1 MFIAGF
7 ELKTRIQK
15 WLCDLRS
22 ILEFPLLHPVR
33 ELEKLALQESVAY
46 IKSNMP
52 TAVALPT
59 ARQVLDLALSQAPPE
74 GHFLEFGVYKGGTI
88 RYLAQQIG
96 GRIIHGFD
104 SFEGLPETWVGGDS
118 NARQGT
124 FSLGGKPP
132 RVPRNVRLHQG
143 LFSETLPGWVKD
155 NEGPVALL
163 HVDCDLYSST
173 ACILEVLQPR
183 IVAGTVIVFDEYF
196 NYHGWQNHEYKAF
209 QEFVTRGGVKYEY
222 LGFAR
227 MQVAVKILEGA
238 GNADHAAG

>member
-15 WLCDLRS
+15 WLCNLRS
-22 ILEFPLLHPVR
+22 ILEFPLLHPMR

-46 IKSNMP
+46 IQRNMP
-52 TAVALPT
+52 RAVAVET
-59 ARQVLDLALSQAPPE
+59 ARQVLDLALAEAPRE

-88 RYLAQQIG
+88 RYLAKQIG
-96 GRIIHGFD
+96 QRIIHGFD
-104 SFEGLPETWVGGDS
+104 SFEGLPENWAGGNS

-124 FSLGGKPP
+124 FSLGGKLP
-132 RVPRNVRLHQG
+132 RVPRNVRLHKG
-143 LFSETLPGWVKD
+143 LFSDTLPGWVKEND
-155 NEGPVALL
+155 GPVAFL

-173 ACILEVLQPR
+173 ACIFDLLQAR

-209 QEFVTRGGVKYEY
+209 QEFVTRREVKYEY

-227 MQVAVKILEGA
+227 MQVAVKILEVAGA
-238 GNADHAAG
+238 TPDR